1 MEAGTIAPGA
11 SAEQQKDLADKAREA
26 DAGAVEHDAR
36 GGESDA
42 GGFEPDAEGAGE
54 EEQELLN
61 LAIQGE
67 GQLTLTVGGAKPE
80 VSTVKLIGGKMDVS
94 EGDFDKGAEIKLLIH
109 ARVSSVEFVDT
120 YDQYGNL
127 SGTERR
133 HKVRPLRVERL
144 RD

>member
-1 MEAGTIAPGA
+1 MEAGTMARGA
-11 SAEQQKDLADKAREA
+11 SAEQQKDLARQAAEA
-26 DAGAVEHDAR
+26 DGGAVEHDAR
-36 GGESDA
+36 GD
-42 GGFEPDAEGAGE
+42 GGFEPEPEGVE

-61 LAIQGE
+61 LAIEGE